1 MGNKE
6 TISKLFEDN
15 ISKIYE
21 KEEDEELTKEIMEC
35 ENQLVKGLSKEQKE
49 LLNTI
54 NELKG
59 KRRNDL
65 DKRIFIYGYSLSN
78 KLMIESLEKE

>member
-21 KEEDEELTKEIMEC
+21 KEDDEELTKEIMEC

>member
-1 MGNKE
+1 MGRKE
-6 TISKLFEDN
+6 NISKLFEDN
-15 ISKIYE
+15 ISNIYE
-21 KEEDEELTKEIMEC
+21 KEEDEELTKEIVKY
-35 ENQLVKGLSKEQKE
+35 ENLLLKGLSKEQKE

>member
-1 MGNKE
+1 MRNKE

-21 KEEDEELTKEIMEC
+21 KEENEELTKEIMEC
-35 ENQLVKGLSKEQKE
+35 ENQLVKRFSKEQLDLFNK
-49 LLNTI
+49 I
-54 NELKG
+54 NELKW
-59 KRRNDL
+59 KRRNNL
-65 DKRIFIYGYSLSN
+65 DRNIFIYAFYLSN

>member
-1 MGNKE
+1 MSNKE
-6 TISKLFEDN
+6 TICKLFEDN
-15 ISKIYE
+15 ISNIYE
-21 KEEDEELTKEIMEC
+21 KEENEELTKEIIKY
-35 ENQLVKGLSKEQKE
+35 ENLLLKGLSKEQKD
-49 LLNTI
+49 LLKTI

-65 DKRIFIYGYSLSN
+65 DRKIFIYGFSLSN

>member
-1 MGNKE
+1 MGRKE
-6 TISKLFEDN
+6 NISKLFEDN
-15 ISKIYE
+15 ISNIYE
-21 KEEDEELTKEIMEC
+21 KEEDEELTKEIVKY
-35 ENQLVKGLSKEQKE
+35 ENLLLKWLSKEQKE

>member
-1 MGNKE
+1 MRNKE

-21 KEEDEELTKEIMEC
+21 KEENEELTKEIMEC
-35 ENQLVKGLSKEQKE
+35 ENQLVKGFSKEQ
-49 LLNTI
+49 LDLFNNI

-59 KRRNDL
+59 KRRNNL
-65 DKRIFIYGYSLSN
+65 DRNIFIYAFSLSN